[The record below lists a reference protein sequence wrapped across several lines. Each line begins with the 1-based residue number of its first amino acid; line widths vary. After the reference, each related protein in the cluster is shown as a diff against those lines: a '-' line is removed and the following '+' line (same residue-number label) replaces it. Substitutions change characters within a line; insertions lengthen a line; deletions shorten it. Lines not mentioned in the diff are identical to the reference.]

1 MKPPILAAAFALSVG
16 ALAISAPALAQDV
29 TGLWQTETNGG
40 QVEIGHCGNSLCG
53 KLVNSDHIKSDPT
66 VKDVKNKDA
75 SLRTRTLKNMQMLY
89 DFTGGPT
96 KWTGGKVY
104 NAADGGTYSGTITLT
119 SANSL
124 KLKGCIVAPLC
135 KSETWTRIK

>member
-1 MKPPILAAAFALSVG
+1 MKLTTLAAALALSAG
-16 ALAISAPALAQDV
+16 ALTVSAPAFAQDV

-40 QVEIGHCGNSLCG
+40 QVEVARCGNSLCG
-53 KLVNSDHIKSDPT
+53 KLVTSNHIKADPG

-75 SLRTRTLKNMQMLY
+75 SLRTRPLKNMQMLY

-104 NAADGGTYSGTITLT
+104 NADDGGVYSGTITLT
-119 SANSL
+119 SPNEL

-135 KSETWTRIK
+135 KTQKWTRIK

>member
-1 MKPPILAAAFALSVG
+1 MKLPILAAAFALSV
-16 ALAISAPALAQDV
+16 AAPALAQDV

-40 QVEIGHCGNSLCG
+40 QVEISRCGNSLCG

-135 KSETWTRIK
+135 KTENWTRIK

>member
-1 MKPPILAAAFALSVG
+1 MKLPILAAALSVG
-16 ALAISAPALAQDV
+16 ALSISAPALAQDV

-40 QVEIGHCGNSLCG
+40 QVEISRCGNSLCG
-53 KLVNSDHIKSDPT
+53 KLVNSDHIKNDPT

-75 SLRTRTLKNMQMLY
+75 SLRTRPLKNMQMLY

-104 NAADGGTYSGTITLT
+104 NAADGGTYSGTIVLT

-135 KSETWTRIK
+135 KTETWTRIK